1 MTTKLGIWTV
11 YDHPRDYPDTYVA
24 RLHVVEAGGSRP
36 TDEIIRSTDLEAL
49 RAEMLRRG
57 LFVPRANRAMM
68 SKSLKVGFD

>member
-1 MTTKLGIWTV
+1 MTTKLRIWTV

-24 RLHVVEAGGSRP
+24 CLHVVEAGGSRP

-57 LFVPRANRAMM
+57 LFCSPRQPGDDVKIIE
-68 SKSLKVGFD
+68 SWL